1 MYENERKR
9 CSEVENQLRE
19 QYKQYADIFKR
30 LLENEISKQNELFS
44 IESMQRL
51 FTELKREIT
60 ENFTKSEDAHKNE
73 MLDKGNIIDEE
84 ILKQK
89 VLTEKLKEEITQL
102 KNQLMAYE
110 KQWECYTKSYKES
123 EEVYKKELHSLQLK
137 LEEFKREGDEKFKEC
152 KEMHRK
158 EIYTLHIKIEELVQ
172 GKDKKY
178 EDTESVQQKKETKSD
193 NALSPQPNSTIRQA
207 ETYLNLQL
215 QVNEETKCA
224 TDNSFEPQSMDQ
236 DMADRQALPKIYD
249 SSKIKKKSKKTQS
262 DKTKGN

>member
-1 MYENERKR
+1 M
-9 CSEVENQLRE
+9 
-19 QYKQYADIFKR
+19 FKR
-30 LLENEISKQNELFS
+30 LLGNEISKKNELFS

-73 MLDKGNIIDEE
+73 ILDKGNLIDEE

-89 VLTEKLKEEITQL
+89 ALTEKLKEEITQL
-102 KNQLMAYE
+102 KNQLIAYE
-110 KQWECYTKSYKES
+110 KQWESYAKSYKES

-137 LEEFKREGDEKFKEC
+137 LEEFKREGDEKLKEC
-152 KEMHRK
+152 KEMHRN

-207 ETYLNLQL
+207 ETYLQL

-224 TDNSFEPQSMDQ
+224 TDDSFEPQSVDQ
-236 DMADRQALPKIYD
+236 DMADGQALPKIYD